1 MIDADATVAALT
13 GRPDRTALLV
23 DFDGSLAPIVG
34 RADDARPLPGALPVL
49 SRLATRLGRVAIV
62 SGRPVGF
69 LARHLGVDGLA
80 LVGLYGMERSIDGAY
95 SVDPRVEPYRVA
107 VAAATAE
114 LEARLPAEV
123 VEPKAGLSVTLHWR
137 PVPEQA
143 DSIREIAH
151 DVGRR
156 HGLAELR
163 TRMAIELRPPI
174 GVDKSGAT
182 RALIEGFEV
191 GAFAGDDRG
200 DLPAFAELARAVE
213 DGRLQRAVRIGVN
226 SSEAPPELAAAVDL
240 IVDGPAGLLALLTRV
255 VDEIG
260 EPVGG

>member
-1 MIDADATVAALT
+1 VIDADATVAALT

-34 RADDARPLPGALPVL
+34 RADDARPLPGALSVL

-69 LARHLGVDGLA
+69 LARHLGVDGVA

-95 SVDPRVEPYRVA
+95 SVDPRVEPYRAA

-137 PVPEQA
+137 PAPEQA
-143 DSIREIAH
+143 DTIREIAR

-174 GVDKSGAT
+174 DVDKSGAT
-182 RALIEGFEV
+182 RALVEGFEV

-200 DLPAFAELARAVE
+200 DLPAFA
-213 DGRLQRAVRIGVN
+213 AVRDLRARGVPGL
-226 SSEAPPELAAAVDL
+226 SVCSASAEAPGVAAEADL
-240 IVDGPAGLLALLTRV
+240 VVDGPAGVVRLLEALAATAA
-255 VDEIG
+255 G
-260 EPVGG
+260 